1 MYGKRV
7 PYEKSYDSKFGQ
19 STNVKLLVPGY
30 FPKSFWIPNFL
41 FKLHDEGSY
50 RQEITIDY
58 DFFADK
64 IQPYLI
70 RQF

>member
-7 PYEKSYDSKFGQ
+7 PYEKLYYSQ
-19 STNVKLLVPGY
+19 SGKAANVKLLVPDY
-30 FPKSFWIPNFL
+30 YPKSFWIPVVL

-50 RQEITIDY
+50 RQEITITY
-58 DFFADK
+58 DFFDNK
-64 IQPYLI
+64 IRPYLI